1 MPVDEPDSLRL
12 DLHIHTEVSRDAL
25 ITLDD
30 VCRWVERRGLD
41 GVAIT
46 DHNHIDNALALAERA
61 PFRVI
66 IGEEIR
72 TTRGEMIG
80 LFLEEWIPPD
90 LSPRET
96 LARIHDQG
104 AIAYVPHPLDRSRNS
119 AMGEDTLLEVIDAVD
134 AIEGLNARTTY
145 QDDNERA
152 LAIARDHGI
161 PVGAGSDAHL
171 PFEIGQAYV
180 EMPGFDD
187 GTAFQ
192 RALPQA
198 TLHGSLSSPLV
209 HLGSTVAKLRHRL
222 RADAITHA
230 SARKPHE

>member
-1 MPVDEPDSLRL
+1 MPADERDSLRL

-30 VCRWVERRGLD
+30 VCRWVVRRGLD

-46 DHNHIDNALALAERA
+46 DHNHIEGALALAERA
-61 PFRVI
+61 AFRVI

-72 TTRGEMIG
+72 TTRGEIIG
-80 LFLEEWIPPD
+80 LFLQEWIPPD

-119 AMGEDTLLEVIDAVD
+119 AMGKETLLEVIDAVD

-145 QDDNERA
+145 QADNERA
-152 LAIARDHGI
+152 QAIARDHGLPI
-161 PVGAGSDAHL
+161 GAGSDAHL
-171 PFEIGQAYV
+171 PFEIGQAFV
-180 EMPGFDD
+180 EMPAFAD
-187 GTAFQ
+187 GQEFLK
-192 RALPQA
+192 ALSQA
-198 TLHGSLSSPLV
+198 TLQGGLSSPLV
-209 HLGSTVAKLRHRL
+209 HMGSTVAKLRHRL
-222 RADAITHA
+222 RASAAPHA